1 MLGLIIINNFFSF
14 YMIGTLGYLT
24 YRRRP
29 DIHIWRVGFGP
40 FCIITKATTS
50 RKIYFSAYA
59 QDFVSLII
67 GMIGWPQTKDAY
79 NCDYGFEMFYVMT
92 LAYQAVAVFRI
103 IIVLVH
109 FRFGQAIYRK
119 LKQRF

>member
-1 MLGLIIINNFFSF
+1 MLGLIIFNNVFSL
-14 YMIGTLGYLT
+14 YMIGTLGYLN

-29 DIHIWRVGFGP
+29 DIYIWRVGFGP
-40 FCIITKATTS
+40 FCIITRSTKS
-50 RKIYFSAYA
+50 KKVYFSAYA
-59 QDFVSLII
+59 QDFVSIII
-67 GMIGWPQTKDAY
+67 GMIGWPQTKDADDCNY
-79 NCDYGFEMFYVMT
+79 AFEMFYLMT
-92 LAYQAVAVFRI
+92 LCYQTIAIFRI